1 MKINTA
7 LILCAGHGKRLNPL
21 TFKTPKPLLKIND
34 KTLLEN
40 TIKLIVNLG
49 IHKIKL
55 NTFYLKEQIEA
66 FVINQNFK
74 MDIEIIDDGEKIL
87 NTGGGIS
94 NMIDASKEEDF
105 LVFNPDTIWNDNYL
119 DCIKHMEEFY
129 FLKKIENILM
139 VVNKDLSFDKSLIG
153 DFNCVENKLKKNEFN
168 EFIFTGCQIIS
179 KNLFKDV
186 KSKSFSILEI
196 WIDLIKKDRLFAF
209 ESKSEFYH
217 VTNLEIYQKL
227 LKN

>member
-7 LILCAGHGKRLNPL
+7 LVWCAGHGKRLNPL

-66 FVINQNFK
+66 FVINQNFT

-87 NTGGGIS
+87 NTGGGIL
-94 NMIDASKEEDF
+94 NMLDASNEEDF
-105 LVFNPDTIWNDNYL
+105 LVFNPDTVWNDNYL
-119 DCIKHMEEFY
+119 VCIKQMEEFY
-129 FLKKIENILM
+129 LLKKIENI
-139 VVNKDLSFDKSLIG
+139 
-153 DFNCVENKLKKNEFN
+153 
-168 EFIFTGCQIIS
+168 
-179 KNLFKDV
+179 
-186 KSKSFSILEI
+186 
-196 WIDLIKKDRLFAF
+196 
-209 ESKSEFYH
+209 
-217 VTNLEIYQKL
+217 
-227 LKN
+227 